1 MRKSFTRLFS
11 LVMFLTL
18 LSSVSMAIAPLEPSA
33 VWPTGATALTKTTDK
48 LLVIYPEAVKAST
61 GSVRVTKTTGGALVA
76 VLPATDSR
84 ISYAKGDTVVIDLS
98 ASLQELT
105 NYTVALDAATFKTVK
120 DGTDQGTYSWSF
132 TTGDYTAPTLKAV
145 DPVNGTT
152 LTTAQTTV
160 ALAMTFEDASA
171 VLAGTGKVAIYKADG
186 NLWDFISV
194 TTATTV
200 TSLGGN
206 LYKITLPT
214 SRVLEDNTT
223 YAVTITAGTVTD
235 GPGASVRADSKV
247 NSFAG
252 LTDRTVF
259 TFNTK
264 DYTAPGYASGYPK
277 KGTVTN
283 NAAGVLIKTAEAG
296 KAYAVINTSATA
308 IAPSAIKAD
317 GAVKSVTVATAG
329 TEYSIDFTS
338 PALSEG
344 TQYYIHVCTENADG
358 ILSAAEAQVAVKTSE
373 TSAPTLAAVE
383 YFKGTTSKA
392 VGTVTSMVTTSA
404 GTVIPASFG
413 GGFAVPQ
420 DVNKIVLTFSED
432 VKIGAGNV
440 IIYKASDNSVF
451 ATVPAASLTLSGDNV
466 ATVAVET
473 PKVNIPVSG
482 LQNNTK
488 YYVTIPNTLISDSY
502 DNKYAGISTVS
513 FWAFTTNDAVAPT
526 FTYTPV
532 EGALAQKQNV
542 NIVLTFNELIQPY
555 GTFTTFASALTV
567 EQFNPATSTTS
578 TVTGVVS
585 ASNNDGKFTTITIAA
600 PAGGYV
606 SSANVTVK
614 IALNSLADVGNN
626 VVDVAGQGINF
637 IVEDKAA
644 PLISSWSALT
654 DPSKSMVLTFD
665 EAIYL
670 AGGGEITDATLSSIL
685 TVKKT
690 DISGVNVPYTATIDA
705 AKKKITITPSTPWTS
720 EGVYYFAITSD
731 LQDAAGNAFAGVGRA
746 VTRTIADVTSATV
759 DLSSVDGKTIS
770 TGDAIT
776 LTFIKTGTTVDP
788 RTTLLYGNAENAYAL
803 VNMNKVIVLKEGSAT
818 GADVA
823 FSVTN
828 ASSDAATFGISATL
842 AGNKTY
848 YLGVGSST
856 KGSDGNVNV
865 AKFVTFSTKEEGVPT
880 ATLSPADNS
889 VQVAKSSN
897 FVLTFNTGV
906 KLGTYTTGDIYFSND
921 NGATHA
927 KDVTSSEITFNT
939 DGTVVTIN
947 PGSDLSNDLSY
958 DLVIGGSVFLN
969 KNSHLVSGSPVFEPF
984 AGIAANAW
992 DFVTTDTKVDIAT
1005 LVPDNGAIAAIDD
1018 ELVMTFNEK
1027 VVKGLGTF
1035 KIWNTTTNNLVES
1048 IDVIS
1053 SQVVLSDD
1061 QKTVTI
1067 TPSANFSYNTTYYVE
1082 VSAGTLKDAVGN
1094 GNLEI
1099 HGTANTDL
1107 TNWTFGTAN
1116 PALAISKIV
1125 PAKGADKVA
1134 ANSSIVITFN
1144 REIAAVTPPV
1154 GTTYSVG
1161 YYEGVSGG
1169 TPQSYTMGSSNVTI
1183 SGKTLTIMHPD
1194 KLFPDNTAIYL
1205 YLPAGVI
1212 KAANDNGILNS
1223 LVNQTVGFPVVT
1235 GTVDGPITFNTGDVN
1250 APVPTFTPAAF
1261 VSGAPVYTAVNSN
1274 ITITFDEDIYNFDGG
1289 TAVSNSD
1296 VTSGGLFTISPS
1308 VPFVGSISGKT
1319 VTLDPT
1325 SDLSEFTSYTV
1336 TVVANKIKDSK
1347 GTGITSSISS
1357 TFMTAD
1363 TSAPEITTFALS
1375 GGDKV
1380 ITVPAITITDPNN
1393 SKFYYLLRVKSADAA
1408 PTAAQIKAA
1417 NNISA
1422 TSGTVATFDISSL
1435 VPSTDYQF
1443 YYVADDTFGNTSD
1456 VAVLE
1461 ASTTDTVAPLLVS
1474 SNPATATVDVDVP
1487 TTGVVVKFTFNE
1499 NVAIGTGAVT
1509 VRDYATQAIL
1519 TALTQT
1525 ALSTVSGDSKSLNL
1539 TIPAA
1544 TFTTAAQKV
1553 YVEISAGTITDA
1565 APAHNPYAGLF
1576 GMDALALTTEDNA
1589 APTVDVANST
1599 STGSNGVAVDASI
1612 KVAFSEN
1619 VKAGTT
1625 GNLILYKGSVA
1636 VANAIQVF
1644 TPAEATFSG
1653 KTATVKPTANLL
1665 NSQVYYVSTEAGFA
1679 KDMSS
1684 NSNPNVADATLNFT
1698 TTANVLLSVTTVA
1711 PAGGTTAI
1719 AKTSLSSIA
1728 VTFSGP
1734 VYLTVAGY
1742 HKALSLMTQ
1751 AELLAHV
1758 SLKDAAGA
1766 SVAITQINKVG
1777 GNGITIITGTNAI
1790 KDQTNYVLTISGFE
1804 NSAGTVMESKVVNY
1818 LTNDATPPVIT
1829 FNPANDATKVNPAST
1844 GLTLTFSEAF
1854 YADVIDA
1861 DKGIWAEVNSSN
1873 VKSFVF
1879 LKEGDYATGVDVDFT
1894 ATISGKVITIV
1905 PAANLKSGIVYT
1917 YGMLLSVEDITQA
1930 ALAPHTSP
1938 SSMVSFTTADVTA
1951 PKLAT
1956 FSTTNHKPQGVGTTA
1971 TADMYVDFNEDIAVS
1986 TGSIVI
1992 RHEDGTIF
2000 QTISGADLSVG
2011 SSVTTAPLDSKRLKI
2026 KHNAF
2031 ESFTNYFVEVGAS
2044 VVVDG
2049 SGNANVKFSDPL
2061 PATGWLFTT
2070 NDTYALTATV
2080 TPKADNTPRSVNLEM
2095 IFNKVPTGVT
2105 NKFIALYKA
2114 DGTAVAQIAAS
2125 SLVANGRVIS
2135 APVSLDANQAYYAR
2149 VEAGAFVDGSGNKFA
2164 GIMDNSWVFSTVNNI
2179 APQVVTLAPAD
2190 NALLVDASTNAF
2202 TMTFDRNI
2210 AVGTGVISVRYA
2222 VDGKVFEDVD
2232 VTKAVVNAKTLTF
2245 NVTKA
2250 LDSNT
2255 AFYVYVPLG
2264 AITNTE
2270 VTKDSFAGIL
2280 NTYDWNFT
2288 TSSDLTAPTA
2298 IYTPNGTTT
2307 PTTDNHPS
2315 LQMTF
2320 NEDVTVATG
2329 NVKIYKA
2336 SDNTA
2341 IVTIPVTAAMLSGK
2355 TVSLTYAGGLDQNT
2369 NYYVLVDAGVVKDLA
2384 GNAFAGVTASTTWTF
2399 KTGDHFLTGT
2409 DPKIDN
2415 SLEFKVYPN
2424 PFVDYVTVSNASE
2437 LSKVVVSNIAG
2448 QIVKEVVNPESTIQL
2463 NELRSGV
2470 YFISLYQDG
2479 AVLKTVKLLK
2489 R

>member
-1 MRKSFTRLFS
+1 MRKSFTRLLS

-18 LSSVSMAIAPLEPSA
+18 LSTVSMAAVTS
-33 VWPTGATALTKTTDK
+33 VWPSGSGALTKTTDK
-48 LLVIYPEAVKAST
+48 ILVVYPEAVKAST
-61 GSVRVTKTTGGALVA
+61 GSVRVTKTVGSALVA

-105 NYTVALDAATFKTVK
+105 DYTVTLDAATFKTVK
-120 DGTDQGTYSWSF
+120 DGTDQATYSWTF
-132 TTGDYTAPTLKAV
+132 KTGDYTAPTLKAV
-145 DPVNGTT
+145 DPVSGTT
-152 LTTAQTTV
+152 LLTSQTTV

-171 VLAGTGKVAIYKADG
+171 VVAATGKVAIYKADG

-194 TTATTV
+194 TTASTV
-200 TSLGGN
+200 TSLGSN
-206 LYKITLPT
+206 LYKIVLPT

-223 YAVTITAGTVTD
+223 YAVTITSGTVTD
-235 GPGASVRADSKV
+235 GPISPATSIRADSKV
-247 NSFAG
+247 NSFIG
-252 LTDRTVF
+252 LTDRTVWTF
-259 TFNTK
+259 TTR
-264 DYTAPGYASGYPK
+264 DYSAPGFASGYPK

-296 KAYAVINTSATA
+296 KAYAVINTSTTA

-317 GAVKSVTVATAG
+317 GAVKSVTIATAG

-338 PALSEG
+338 PVLSEG

-358 ILSAAEAQVAVKTSE
+358 ILSTAEAQVAVKTSE
-373 TSAPTLAAVE
+373 TTAPTLTAVE

-392 VGTVTSMVTTSA
+392 VGTVGTPIATTA
-404 GTVIPASFG
+404 GTAIPASFG
-413 GGFAVPQ
+413 SGFAVPQ
-420 DVNKIVLTFSED
+420 DVNNIVLTFSED

-451 ATVPAASLTLSGDNV
+451 ATVAASSLTLSGDNV

-488 YYVTIPNTLISDSY
+488 YYVTIPNTLILDSY
-502 DNKYAGISTVS
+502 DNKFAGISTVS
-513 FWAFTTNDAVAPT
+513 YWAFTTDDTVAPA

-532 EGALAQKQNV
+532 EGALAQKQDV
-542 NIVLTFNELIQPY
+542 NIVLTFNELIRPY
-555 GTFTTFASALTV
+555 GAFATFASALTV
-567 EQFNPATSTTS
+567 EQFDPATSLTT
-578 TVTGVVS
+578 TVTGAVS
-585 ASNNDGKFTTITIAA
+585 SSDNDGKFTTITIAA
-600 PAGGYV
+600 PVGGYV

-614 IALNSLADVGNN
+614 VALNSLADVGNN

-637 IVEDKAA
+637 VVVDKAA
-644 PLISSWSALT
+644 PLITSWSALT
-654 DPSKSMVLTFD
+654 DPSKSMVLTFN

-670 AGGGEITDATLSSIL
+670 AGGGEITDATLPAIL

-720 EGVYYFAITSD
+720 EQQYYFAITSD
-731 LQDAAGNAFAGVGRA
+731 LQDAAGNAFAGAGRTA
-746 VTRTIADVTSATV
+746 IRTIADVTPATV

-770 TGDAIT
+770 TGDPIT
-776 LTFIKTGTTVDP
+776 LTFIKTGTTADP
-788 RTTLLYGNAENAYAL
+788 RSLLFYSNAWNAYAL
-803 VNMNKVIVLKEGSAT
+803 ADMNKVIVLKEGSAT
-818 GADVA
+818 GADVS
-823 FSVTN
+823 FTVTN
-828 ASSDAATFGISATL
+828 DVTGFVGDAATFAIHATL

-848 YLGVGSST
+848 YLGVGAST
-856 KGSDGNVNV
+856 KGTDNNINVV
-865 AKFVTFSTKEEGVPT
+865 KFVTFSTKEEGAPT

-906 KLGTYTTGDIYFSND
+906 KLNSAYATGDVYFSTD
-921 NGATHA
+921 GTTHT
-927 KDVTSSEITFNT
+927 KDISSAEITFNA
-939 DGTVVTIN
+939 DGTVATIN
-947 PGSDLSNDLSY
+947 PSSDLSNDLAY
-958 DLVIGGSVFLN
+958 DLIIDPAKSVFQN
-969 KNSHLVSGSPVFEPF
+969 KNTPYVAF
-984 AGIAANAW
+984 AGLAANAW
-992 DFVTTDTKVDIAT
+992 DFVTTDTKLDIT
-1005 LVPDNGAIAAIDD
+1005 SLVPDNGAVTAIDSKL
-1018 ELVMTFNEK
+1018 EMNFSEK

-1048 IDVIS
+1048 IDVVS

-1061 QKTVTI
+1061 QKKITI

-1082 VSAGTLKDAVGN
+1082 VTAGTLKDAVGN

-1099 HGTANTDL
+1099 HGTTNDPAT

-1116 PALAISKIV
+1116 PALSISKMV

-1161 YYEGVSGG
+1161 YYEGVTGG
-1169 TPQSYTMGSSNVTI
+1169 TPQSYTIGSSNVII

-1194 KLFPDNTAIYL
+1194 KLFPDNTAIYV
-1205 YLPAGVI
+1205 YLPAGVLQ
-1212 KAANDNGILNS
+1212 AANDNSITNS
-1223 LVNQTVGFPVVT
+1223 LVNQTT
-1235 GTVDGPITFNTGDVN
+1235 AIQYFNTGDVN

-1261 VSGAPVYTAVNSN
+1261 VSGTPVYTAVNSN
-1274 ITITFDEDIYNFDGG
+1274 ITITFDEDIYNFAGG

-1296 VTSGGLFTISPS
+1296 VTSGGIFTISPA
-1308 VPFVGSISGKT
+1308 VPFVGTISGKT

-1325 SDLSEFTSYTV
+1325 SDLNEFTSYTV
-1336 TVVANKIKDSK
+1336 SIVGDKIKDSK
-1347 GTGITSSISS
+1347 GTAITPALISSNPTTYTSS
-1357 TFMTAD
+1357 FWTAD
-1363 TSAPEITTFALS
+1363 TSAPVITSFVLA
-1375 GGDKV
+1375 GGNKV
-1380 ITVPAITITDPNN
+1380 ITVPSITVTDPNN
-1393 SKFYYLLRVKSADAA
+1393 SKFYYLLRVKSTDAA

-1417 NNISA
+1417 NSMTIA
-1422 TSGTVATFDISSL
+1422 EAAAGFTISSL
-1435 VPSTDYQF
+1435 VASTDYQF

-1474 SNPATATVDVDVP
+1474 TTPATATVDVDVP
-1487 TTGVVVKFTFNE
+1487 TTGVVVKLTFNE
-1499 NVAIGTGAVT
+1499 NVAIGTGVVT
-1509 VRDYATQAIL
+1509 VRDYATQAVL

-1544 TFTTAAQKV
+1544 TFTAAPQKF
-1553 YVEISAGTITDA
+1553 YVEISSGTITDA
-1565 APAHNPYAGLF
+1565 APAHNAYAGLF
-1576 GMDALALTTEDNA
+1576 GMDALALTSEDNA
-1589 APTVDVANST
+1589 APTVDTANST
-1599 STGSNGVAVDASI
+1599 TTGSNGVALDASI

-1665 NSQVYYVSTEAGFA
+1665 NSQVYFVSTEAGFA

-1684 NSNPNVADATLNFT
+1684 NSNANIADATLNFT
-1698 TTANVLLSVTTVA
+1698 TTANVLLSVTAVS

-1719 AKTSLSSIA
+1719 AKTSLASIG

-1742 HKALSLMTQ
+1742 HKALTLMTQ
-1751 AELLAHV
+1751 AELLSHV
-1758 SLKDAAGA
+1758 SLVDGAGTPV
-1766 SVAITQINKVG
+1766 SITQINKVG

-1790 KDQTNYVLTISGFE
+1790 KDQTNYTLTISGFE
-1804 NSAGTVMESKVVNY
+1804 NSAGTVMVSKVVNY
-1818 LTNDATPPVIT
+1818 VTNDATPPVIT
-1829 FNPANDATKVNPAST
+1829 FNPLNAATKVDPATT
-1844 GLTLTFSEAF
+1844 GLTLTFSENF

-1861 DKGIWAEVNSSN
+1861 DKGIWAEVNNSN
-1873 VKSFVF
+1873 VKNFVY
-1879 LKEGDYATGVDVDFT
+1879 LRELSNAGTDVPCT
-1894 ATISGKVITIV
+1894 VTLSGKVITIV
-1905 PAANLKSGIVYT
+1905 PTDKLKSGTVYF
-1917 YGMLLSVEDITQA
+1917 YGMLLPVEDITQA
-1930 ALAPHTSP
+1930 PIVLHVVP
-1938 SSMVSFTTADVTA
+1938 STEVSFTTADVTA

-1956 FSTTNHKPQGVGTTA
+1956 FTTTNHKPQGVGTSS

-1992 RHEDGTIF
+1992 RREDGTIF

-2049 SGNANVKFSDPL
+2049 SGNGNVKFSDPL

-2095 IFNKVPTGVT
+2095 MFNKVPTGVA

-2114 DGTAVAQIAAS
+2114 DGTAVAQIATS
-2125 SLVANGRVIS
+2125 PLVPNGRVIS
-2135 APVSLDANQAYYAR
+2135 VPVSLDANQAYYAR
-2149 VEAGAFVDGSGNKFA
+2149 VEPGAFVDGSGNKFA

-2179 APQVVTLAPAD
+2179 APQLVTLAPAD
-2190 NALLVDASTNAF
+2190 NALAVDASTTAF
-2202 TMTFDRNI
+2202 TMTFDRNV

-2232 VTKAVVNAKTLTF
+2232 VTKAVVTEKTLTF
-2245 NVTKA
+2245 NVTQA
-2250 LDSNT
+2250 LNSNT
-2255 AFYVYVPLG
+2255 AYYVYVPVG

-2270 VTKDSFAGIL
+2270 ITKDSFKGIL

-2288 TSSDLTAPTA
+2288 TASDLTAPTA
-2298 IYTPNGTTT
+2298 MYTPNGTTT
-2307 PTTDNHPS
+2307 PTTDSHPS

-2320 NEDVTVATG
+2320 NEDVTVAAG
-2329 NVKIYKA
+2329 NVKVYKA
-2336 SDNTA
+2336 SDNTVVA
-2341 IVTIPVTAAMLSGK
+2341 TIPVTAAMLSGK
-2355 TVSLTYAGGLDQNT
+2355 TVSLTYANGLERST

-2399 KTGDHFLTGT
+2399 KTGADWKTPVVPEIS
-2409 DPKIDN
+2409 D
-2415 SLEFKVYPN
+2415 SQFKVYPN

-2448 QIVKEVVNPESTIQL
+2448 QIVKEVVAPESTIQL

-2470 YFISLYQDG
+2470 YFITLYQDG
-2479 AVLKTVKLLK
+2479 AVIKTVKILK